1 MDCLHPL
8 LLQLPGCL
16 LQPLPALPVLRLVF
30 PHAALLTLVHPDHQ
44 ARPHAQVR
52 AGREGEQPSTG
63 GLGARMAG
71 VPLMLTPSFPPV
83 QGAAAGRDRALL
95 EHLPLHSL
103 QLPLP
108 PHLPWTHPAPT
119 LVRHSPH
126 ASVTHPSTKQE
137 AHSPV
142 QESPVRV
149 GMAGWWEPA
158 AGTAP
163 SACSFPT

>member
-1 MDCLHPL
+1 
-8 LLQLPGCL
+8 
-16 LQPLPALPVLRLVF
+16 
-30 PHAALLTLVHPDHQ
+30 
-44 ARPHAQVR
+44 
-52 AGREGEQPSTG
+52 
-63 GLGARMAG
+63 MAG
-71 VPLMLTPSFPPV
+71 VSPTLTPSFPPA

-108 PHLPWTHPAPT
+108 AHLPWTHPAPA

-126 ASVTHPSTKQE
+126 ASVTHPSTEQE
-137 AHSPV
+137 RHSYV

-149 GMAGWWEPA
+149 GMAGQWELA
-158 AGTAP
+158 SGTAP